1 MTYLDMS
8 GNDLSGDL
16 SPLRNLTSMASLS
29 IYDNNLS
36 GDLSGL
42 RNLTSMASL
51 DISRSN
57 LSGDLSP
64 LRDFTSMT
72 RLDMSYNNLSGD
84 LSPLRDLTSMTSLK
98 IHDNNLSG
106 NLSPL
111 RKLTSIEFLWIGGNN
126 LSGDLSPLRNLTSM
140 ISLDLSGND
149 LSGDLAALA
158 PLTSLRFLELRHR
171 GPGRGGLVGNLS
183 FVQEM
188 LGLRRLSIDNQQL
201 SGGLGPLQNLP
212 FLEYFSAGHNDLSGD
227 LSSVPKKLSD
237 LWLDGNKISGLGS
250 GFNSS
255 GVQILSLRSNR
266 VKADDVVDVVKDL
279 PLSVLY
285 LDMSE
290 NEELRGDIGDLVS
303 NVSSKTSIMDLFV
316 KETNLTGRTEPSDV
330 NFFRNM
336 AWNTEDM
343 GVLEMNK
350 SGSRNFE
357 LESKR
362 FSLSGVTFES
372 TKELPREI
380 LSSDHVDGTYYR
392 DPLQPVYNSSL
403 SCKDSKEATSE
414 LDRKGGRNN
423 TVRTTAGSKENRFV
437 LELEQRDDR
446 YLLMCSIF
454 PPEFF
459 LDWTQQ
465 TSFPYAQASRDDSRD
480 TTFSVSR
487 PVKQFI
493 SYNMTVQNSCGQ
505 SVCDSYVQSVS
516 QERWDRM
523 HPFWDSP
530 FKEMHPNREGPFQDS
545 DLRYDERKKF
555 WQTPTPSLRGWPE
568 DVVNSLCIVDV
579 KKVFE
584 ECEEEGLRR
593 FVDGARPVQIVATGA
608 FMAPDQGRDISPDRQ
623 NWANATDYL
632 TYTTYALIR
641 KPPRKLKPVE
651 IAAIAVGA
659 LAAFSAVV
667 AALVFLL
674 RRQKRQRLLSLM
686 RTKEKLQVALLE
698 STPPPRSIGK
708 DICFVSTDIQSSTAM
723 RVRSLEAYEEA
734 TQLHHNLLRQK
745 LQEHGGV
752 ELLCEGDGFILGFDT
767 AWAGTAFCCDL
778 QQALQDVA
786 WPAALQRL
794 FRAIYTSPAPAAAA
808 AGGRRG
814 RGCLEAARLCGPM
827 PTQGGLEAFNGLR
840 VRCGVH
846 WASEGTFVLEQSGP
860 NVYVPSGPGYQR
872 ARLIGDVGH
881 GGQVVLS
888 KAAQTMLLCNLQ
900 AAKFPT
906 VRDLGLHRLAG
917 SAPGDAPERLYQV
930 TPSVGEALK
939 LRRFGPPRTVRELE
953 PPLGSS
959 RYASGGWSASE
970 PVNVGDGGDGAG
982 AAGEGASSEEIALV
996 AVFVS
1001 ERKSFEEAAD
1011 RRRISAA
1018 AWDEVRQ
1025 IVRDANR
1032 KFWGW
1037 HVEVGGSL
1045 AALERAGQRGPRD
1058 PEAARGG
1065 GGGGVNVEEVLALTA
1080 DFAAQEAAGQ
1090 AWLLAFEDAQDAL
1103 RFCLSCC
1110 IELTYS
1116 PWEGY
1121 DAWRGGSSATT
1132 PDGAALWNGPPVG
1145 FTVHSVTRGGASSG
1159 DAGAGPE
1166 LRCTRS
1172 LKGREETICGD
1183 VGAGLLEALVAA
1195 RVLPSNARVVLTGP
1209 AWARLNEGLGRQSAH
1224 SGKAV
1229 VEHLGRALVPCLS
1242 RPLEAYQ
1249 VLPVQLAARAGSF
1262 VSLRDAAPGRLTL
1275 LAPGAREAPRPTAHL
1290 TFMFTAWFA
1299 PSDRDLLE
1307 LARRGPAG
1315 GGGGDR
1321 IGVGSGPLAVEL
1333 QRVRRD
1339 CHSEML

>member
-1 MTYLDMS
+1 MGLTPGAALCDSDGVTCEPGCAEAAVAAARKSPAACADVLGCVRRVWIRPRNNISGDLSPLRDLTSMTSLRIS
-8 GNDLSGDL
+8 GNNITGDLSPLRNLSSMTDLDISGNNLSGDL
-16 SPLRNLTSMASLS
+16 SPLRNLTWMT
-29 IYDNNLS
+29 D
-36 GDLSGL
+36 
-42 RNLTSMASL
+42 L
-51 DISRSN
+51 DISGNN

-106 NLSPL
+106 DLSPL

-140 ISLDLSGND
+140 ISLDVSGND

-183 FVQEM
+183 FVYEM
-188 LGLRRLSIDNQQL
+188 RELRRLSIDNQQL
-201 SGGLGPLQNLP
+201 SGGLGPLKNLDQ
-212 FLEYFSAGHNDLSGD
+212 LGYFSAGHNDLSGD
-227 LSSVPKKLSD
+227 LSSVPGSLQD

-316 KETNLTGRTEPSDV
+316 KDTGLTGGFLSNSSSIDSWNRLANGAP
-330 NFFRNM
+330 FFRDVV
-336 AWNTEDM
+336 WGRQDM
-343 GVLEMNK
+343 GLLEMNR

-362 FSLSGVTFES
+362 FSLGGVTFES
-372 TKELPREI
+372 TKLPREI
-380 LSSDHVDGTYYR
+380 LPSDHVDGTYYR
-392 DPLQPVYNSSL
+392 DPLQPVNASSL

-446 YLLMCSIF
+446 YLMMCSIS

-459 LDWTQQ
+459 LDWSQQ

-516 QERWDRM
+516 QERWDGM

-608 FMAPDQGRDISPDRQ
+608 FMAPDQGRDISPERQ

-641 KPPRKLKPVE
+641 KPPQKLKPVE

-745 LQEHGGV
+745 VQEHGGV

-778 QQALQDVA
+778 QQALQ
-786 WPAALQRL
+786 
-794 FRAIYTSPAPAAAA
+794 
-808 AGGRRG
+808 
-814 RGCLEAARLCGPM
+814 E
-827 PTQGGLEAFNGLR
+827 
-840 VRCGVH
+840 
-846 WASEGTFVLEQSGP
+846 
-860 NVYVPSGPGYQR
+860 
-872 ARLIGDVGH
+872 H
-881 GGQVVLS
+881 GG
-888 KAAQTMLLCNLQ
+888 
-900 AAKFPT
+900 
-906 VRDLGLHRLAG
+906 
-917 SAPGDAPERLYQV
+917 
-930 TPSVGEALK
+930 
-939 LRRFGPPRTVRELE
+939 
-953 PPLGSS
+953 
-959 RYASGGWSASE
+959 
-970 PVNVGDGGDGAG
+970 
-982 AAGEGASSEEIALV
+982 
-996 AVFVS
+996 
-1001 ERKSFEEAAD
+1001 
-1011 RRRISAA
+1011 
-1018 AWDEVRQ
+1018 
-1025 IVRDANR
+1025 
-1032 KFWGW
+1032 
-1037 HVEVGGSL
+1037 VE
-1045 AALERAGQRGPRD
+1045 
-1058 PEAARGG
+1058 
-1065 GGGGVNVEEVLALTA
+1065 
-1080 DFAAQEAAGQ
+1080 
-1090 AWLLAFEDAQDAL
+1090 
-1103 RFCLSCC
+1103 
-1110 IELTYS
+1110 
-1116 PWEGY
+1116 
-1121 DAWRGGSSATT
+1121 
-1132 PDGAALWNGPPVG
+1132 
-1145 FTVHSVTRGGASSG
+1145 
-1159 DAGAGPE
+1159 
-1166 LRCTRS
+1166 
-1172 LKGREETICGD
+1172 
-1183 VGAGLLEALVAA
+1183 
-1195 RVLPSNARVVLTGP
+1195 
-1209 AWARLNEGLGRQSAH
+1209 
-1224 SGKAV
+1224 
-1229 VEHLGRALVPCLS
+1229 
-1242 RPLEAYQ
+1242 
-1249 VLPVQLAARAGSF
+1249 
-1262 VSLRDAAPGRLTL
+1262 
-1275 LAPGAREAPRPTAHL
+1275 
-1290 TFMFTAWFA
+1290 
-1299 PSDRDLLE
+1299 
-1307 LARRGPAG
+1307 
-1315 GGGGDR
+1315 
-1321 IGVGSGPLAVEL
+1321 
-1333 QRVRRD
+1333 
-1339 CHSEML
+1339 

>member
-1 MTYLDMS
+1 MGLTPGAALCDSDGVTCEPGCAEAAVAAARKSPAACADVLGCVRRVWIRPRNNISGDLSPLRDLTSMTSLHIPGNNIS
-8 GNDLSGDL
+8 GDLSPLRDLTSMRSLSIDDNNLSGDL
-16 SPLRNLTSMASLS
+16 SPLRDLTWMT
-29 IYDNNLS
+29 D
-36 GDLSGL
+36 
-42 RNLTSMASL
+42 L
-51 DISRSN
+51 DISGNN

-106 NLSPL
+106 DLSPL

-227 LSSVPKKLSD
+227 LSSVPKILSD

-255 GVQILSLRSNR
+255 GVQVLSLRSNR
-266 VKADDVVDVVKDL
+266 VKANVMDIVRDL
-279 PLSVLY
+279 PRELLY

-357 LESKR
+357 LESKQ
-362 FSLSGVTFES
+362 FSLGGVTFES

-380 LSSDHVDGTYYR
+380 LSSDYVHGTYYT
-392 DPLQPVYNSSL
+392 DPLQLVYASSL
-403 SCKDSKEATSE
+403 RCNESREATTE
-414 LDRKGGRNN
+414 LGRKGGRNN
-423 TVRTTAGSKENRFV
+423 AVRTTSGSKENRFV
-437 LELEQRDDR
+437 LEMAQRDDR
-446 YLLMCSIF
+446 YLMMCSIS
-454 PPEFF
+454 PPEEFRRERDEETWVLKDETKVSIG
-459 LDWTQQ
+459 LDEGFDWSQQ
-465 TSFPYAQASRDDSRD
+465 TSFPYVQGNDQMNRLEG
-480 TTFSVSR
+480 

-493 SYNMTVQNSCGQ
+493 SYNVTVQNSCGQ
-505 SVCDSYVQSVS
+505 SVCVSYDQSVAGALGMLNS
-516 QERWDRM
+516 PTGRFGLEWQYM
-523 HPFWDSP
+523 YPF
-530 FKEMHPNREGPFQDS
+530 REDPIRDS

-555 WQTPTPSLRGWPE
+555 WRTPTPSLEGWPE
-568 DVVNSLCIVDV
+568 GVVNSLCIVDLR
-579 KKVFE
+579 KVFR
-584 ECEEEGLRR
+584 ECKEEGLRR
-593 FVDGARPVQIVATGA
+593 FEDGARPVQIVVTGA
-608 FMAPDQGRDISPDRQ
+608 FMAPNQGDDISRERQ

-659 LAAFSAVV
+659 LAAFSAAV

-752 ELLCEGDGFILGFDT
+752 ELLCEGEGFILGFDT

-794 FRAIYTSPAPAAAA
+794 FRPIYTSPVPAAAA

-939 LRRFGPPRTVRELE
+939 LRRFGPPRTAHELE

-959 RYASGGWSASE
+959 RYASGGWSASK
-970 PVNVGDGGDGAG
+970 PGDVGEGGDGAG
-982 AAGEGASSEEIALV
+982 AAGEGASSEEITLV

-1037 HVEVGGSL
+1037 RVEVGGSL
-1045 AALERAGQRGPRD
+1045 AALEMD
-1058 PEAARGG
+1058 
-1065 GGGGVNVEEVLALTA
+1065 
-1080 DFAAQEAAGQ
+1080 
-1090 AWLLAFEDAQDAL
+1090 
-1103 RFCLSCC
+1103 
-1110 IELTYS
+1110 
-1116 PWEGY
+1116 
-1121 DAWRGGSSATT
+1121 WR
-1132 PDGAALWNGPPVG
+1132 
-1145 FTVHSVTRGGASSG
+1145 R
-1159 DAGAGPE
+1159 
-1166 LRCTRS
+1166 
-1172 LKGREETICGD
+1172 
-1183 VGAGLLEALVAA
+1183 
-1195 RVLPSNARVVLTGP
+1195 
-1209 AWARLNEGLGRQSAH
+1209 
-1224 SGKAV
+1224 
-1229 VEHLGRALVPCLS
+1229 
-1242 RPLEAYQ
+1242 
-1249 VLPVQLAARAGSF
+1249 
-1262 VSLRDAAPGRLTL
+1262 
-1275 LAPGAREAPRPTAHL
+1275 
-1290 TFMFTAWFA
+1290 
-1299 PSDRDLLE
+1299 
-1307 LARRGPAG
+1307 
-1315 GGGGDR
+1315 
-1321 IGVGSGPLAVEL
+1321 
-1333 QRVRRD
+1333 
-1339 CHSEML
+1339 

>member
-64 LRDFTSMT
+64 LRD
-72 RLDMSYNNLSGD
+72 
-84 LSPLRDLTSMTSLK
+84 LTSMTLLDMS
-98 IHDNNLSG
+98 
-106 NLSPL
+106 
-111 RKLTSIEFLWIGGNN
+111 FNN

-140 ISLDLSGND
+140 TYLDMSFNNLSGELSPLRNLTSMIGLDIAGNNLCGDLSPLRDLTSMTALDIKGNNLSGSVAPLLGITGLRSLYAADNNLSILEAPPGGFTGMEQLYLLDLSGND

-158 PLTSLRFLELRHR
+158 PLTSLRFLELRH
-171 GPGRGGLVGNLS
+171 GGQGRGGLVGNLS

-188 LGLRRLSIDNQQL
+188 LGLQRLSIDNQQL
-201 SGGLGPLQNLP
+201 SGGLGPLQNLSD
-212 FLEYFSAGHNDLSGD
+212 LEYFSAGHNDLSGD
-227 LSSVPKKLSD
+227 LSSVPGSLQD

-255 GVQILSLRSNR
+255 GVQVLSLRSNR
-266 VKADDVVDVVKDL
+266 VKADDVADVVKDL

-357 LESKR
+357 LESKW

-723 RVRSLEAYEEA
+723 RVRSLEAYEQA

-745 LQEHGGV
+745 VQEHGGV

-786 WPAALQRL
+786 WPAALQSL
-794 FRAIYTSPAPAAAA
+794 SRAIYTSPAPAAAA
-808 AGGRRG
+808 AGGR
-814 RGCLEAARLCGPM
+814 
-827 PTQGGLEAFNGLR
+827 
-840 VRCGVH
+840 H
-846 WASEGTFVLEQSGP
+846 
-860 NVYVPSGPGYQR
+860 
-872 ARLIGDVGH
+872 
-881 GGQVVLS
+881 
-888 KAAQTMLLCNLQ
+888 
-900 AAKFPT
+900 
-906 VRDLGLHRLAG
+906 
-917 SAPGDAPERLYQV
+917 
-930 TPSVGEALK
+930 
-939 LRRFGPPRTVRELE
+939 
-953 PPLGSS
+953 
-959 RYASGGWSASE
+959 
-970 PVNVGDGGDGAG
+970 
-982 AAGEGASSEEIALV
+982 
-996 AVFVS
+996 
-1001 ERKSFEEAAD
+1001 
-1011 RRRISAA
+1011 
-1018 AWDEVRQ
+1018 
-1025 IVRDANR
+1025 
-1032 KFWGW
+1032 
-1037 HVEVGGSL
+1037 
-1045 AALERAGQRGPRD
+1045 
-1058 PEAARGG
+1058 
-1065 GGGGVNVEEVLALTA
+1065 
-1080 DFAAQEAAGQ
+1080 
-1090 AWLLAFEDAQDAL
+1090 
-1103 RFCLSCC
+1103 
-1110 IELTYS
+1110 
-1116 PWEGY
+1116 
-1121 DAWRGGSSATT
+1121 
-1132 PDGAALWNGPPVG
+1132 
-1145 FTVHSVTRGGASSG
+1145 
-1159 DAGAGPE
+1159 
-1166 LRCTRS
+1166 
-1172 LKGREETICGD
+1172 
-1183 VGAGLLEALVAA
+1183 
-1195 RVLPSNARVVLTGP
+1195 
-1209 AWARLNEGLGRQSAH
+1209 
-1224 SGKAV
+1224 
-1229 VEHLGRALVPCLS
+1229 
-1242 RPLEAYQ
+1242 
-1249 VLPVQLAARAGSF
+1249 
-1262 VSLRDAAPGRLTL
+1262 
-1275 LAPGAREAPRPTAHL
+1275 
-1290 TFMFTAWFA
+1290 
-1299 PSDRDLLE
+1299 
-1307 LARRGPAG
+1307 
-1315 GGGGDR
+1315 
-1321 IGVGSGPLAVEL
+1321 
-1333 QRVRRD
+1333 
-1339 CHSEML
+1339 